1 MADRMFEIIKDTSIP
16 LAEQVAEQIRLL
28 IVDRHLTNGEKLPNE
43 FELAEQLNVGRGTVR
58 EAVKLLV
65 ARNVLEIRR
74 GCGTFVAQQTG
85 VIHDP
90 LGFAYMPEQARLAR
104 ELLDIRL
111 IMEPWIASM
120 AAQNATEE
128 DVVELWELCREV
140 EELIAQGKNSLSKD
154 EELHIRIARC
164 SQNRVAP
171 KLLPVVTYSV
181 HLFGK
186 LRGSRFH
193 QDTIDTHRRI
203 VAAIEAHDPD
213 AAKASMHMHLMT
225 NYDFILE
232 EQQLQAEGK
241 FTERAVSTPRR
252 RGRRKSSES

>member
-1 MADRMFEIIKDTSIP
+1 MSDTIFETIKDSSRP
-16 LAEQVAEQIRLL
+16 LAEQVAEQSRQL
-28 IVDRHLTNGEKLPNE
+28 ILDRHLTGGDKLPNE

-74 GCGTFVAQQTG
+74 GRGTFVTQQTG

-90 LGFAYMPEQARLAR
+90 LGFAYMPDQARLSR

-111 IMEPWIASM
+111 NMEPWIASM
-120 AAQNATEE
+120 AAQNATPE
-128 DVVELWELCREV
+128 DIAELRRLCREV
-140 EELIAQGKNSLSKD
+140 ENLIHAKKNSLSKD
-154 EELHIRIARC
+154 EELHICIARC

-171 KLLPVVTYSV
+171 KLLPVITYSV

-186 LRGSRFH
+186 LRGSRTH

-203 VAAIEAHDPD
+203 VEAIAAHDPD

-225 NYDFILE
+225 NYDFIME
-232 EQQLQAEGK
+232 EQQLLAEGK
-241 FTERAVSTPRR
+241 FSERLEPPKRTRR
-252 RGRRKSSES
+252 RTKK

>member
-1 MADRMFEIIKDTSIP
+1 MFETIKDTSRP
-16 LAEQVAEQIRLL
+16 LAEQVSGQIRQL
-28 IVDRHLTNGEKLPNE
+28 IIDRHLTGGDKLPNE

-74 GCGTFVAQQTG
+74 GRGTFVTQQTG

-90 LGFAYMPEQARLAR
+90 LGFAYMPDQARLSR

-111 IMEPWIASM
+111 NMEPWIASM
-120 AAQNATEE
+120 AAQNATDE
-128 DVVELWELCREV
+128 DIAELRKLCTEV
-140 EELIAQGKNSLSKD
+140 EALIHARKNSLAKD
-154 EELHIRIARC
+154 EELHICIARC

-171 KLLPVVTYSV
+171 KLLPVITYSV

-186 LRGSRFH
+186 LRGSRTH

-203 VAAIEAHDPD
+203 VDAIAAHDPD

-225 NYDFILE
+225 NYDFIME
-232 EQQLQAEGK
+232 EQQLQAEGRFSEQVEPPK
-241 FTERAVSTPRR
+241 
-252 RGRRKSSES
+252 RGRKRTRK